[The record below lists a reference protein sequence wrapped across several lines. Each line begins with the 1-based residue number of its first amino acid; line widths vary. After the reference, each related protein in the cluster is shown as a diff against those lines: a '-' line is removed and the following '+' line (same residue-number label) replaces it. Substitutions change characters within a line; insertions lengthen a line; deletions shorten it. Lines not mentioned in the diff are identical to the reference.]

1 MARLETLKVTLPG
14 GRRAVAHFRGHTVVT
29 DQSKDNGG
37 DDSAAM
43 PLEVFFASMGA
54 CVGVTVQ
61 GFCAK
66 RGIPY
71 ADITVDQHMHYSDE
85 GVVERVTFD
94 VHLPADFPE
103 KYREAVLRAAE
114 TCSVK
119 RSIAAQP
126 VFEVRAAAPT
136 QFAAA

>member
-1 MARLETLKVTLPG
+1 MARLETLTVTLPG

-29 DQSKDNGG
+29 DQSLDNGG
-37 DDSAAM
+37 EDTAAM
-43 PLEVFFASMGA
+43 PLEIFFASMGA

-66 RGIPY
+66 RNIPT
-71 ADITVDQHMHYSDE
+71 AGITVDQHMHYTED
-85 GVVERVTFD
+85 GTIERVTFD

-119 RSIAAQP
+119 RAIAAQP
-126 VFEVRAAAPT
+126 KFEVRAADVS
-136 QFAAA
+136 AAA